1 MKDIALVKALLDE
14 LTGRSGELPREAL
27 KEMMRRAMEQDPFVR
42 QQIRNIVQTNDSTTE
57 MSISSSYSVRI
68 TNTTAVDL
76 YNEIIRDMEQR
87 T

>member
-1 MKDIALVKALLDE
+1 
-14 LTGRSGELPREAL
+14 
-27 KEMMRRAMEQDPFVR
+27 MEQDPFVR